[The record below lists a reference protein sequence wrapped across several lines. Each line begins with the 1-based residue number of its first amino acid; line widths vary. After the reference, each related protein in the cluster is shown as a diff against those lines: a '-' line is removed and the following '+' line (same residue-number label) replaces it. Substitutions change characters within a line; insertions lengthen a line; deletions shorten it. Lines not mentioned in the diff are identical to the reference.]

1 MPSDSSKTFGTDP
14 AASRALLQ
22 QILGAPRFSKHAHE
36 EAPWLAEGVPAIVPF
51 DADFAAE
58 IYAVLFGRPAP
69 QEGKSWL
76 GGQPIKNG
84 CRVRRTTRSSTLICA
99 PVSLI
104 MCTGGDRIERVRL
117 FRRSRDAAD

>member
-1 MPSDSSKTFGTDP
+1 
-14 AASRALLQ
+14 
-22 QILGAPRFSKHAHE
+22 
-36 EAPWLAEGVPAIVPF
+36 VPASVPF

-84 CRVRRTTRSSTLICA
+84 CHVRRTTRVLDFDLRA
-99 PVSLI
+99 GQLDHVH
-104 MCTGGDRIERVRL
+104 
-117 FRRSRDAAD
+117 RR